1 MKRIETA
8 LILVSLVAISV
19 LAALGEG
26 RHQPQANFLS
36 PLKSGQE
43 IALKE
48 VAGRFEISLMDDLP
62 LSHKITAVGPDYLV
76 VEDTAEVTEICIPIY
91 SIKSIVQL
99 KTPKN

>member
-8 LILVSLVAISV
+8 MVLVSLVAFFTF
-19 LAALGEG
+19 AALGEG

-36 PLKSGQE
+36 LLKTGQE

-48 VAGRFEISLMDDLP
+48 VAGRYEISLMDDLP
-62 LSHKITAVGPDYLV
+62 LSHKITAIGPDFLV
-76 VEDTAEVTEICIPIY
+76 VEDTAGVVESRIPVY
-91 SIKSIVQL
+91 SIRSIVTL